1 MSSERAGTV
10 PLVDL
15 AAMDPDIRREIEAAV
30 IGVLRRGDFIGGE
43 AVQRFE
49 ENFARACGVPHA
61 CGVGNGTDALTLA
74 LRALGIGPGDEV
86 IVPVMTFIATAEAV
100 THVGATIRFADV
112 EEQRWT
118 LDLAHLERAWS
129 PKTRAVIPVHLYGHP
144 ADMEPILAFARQKK
158 LFVIEDAA
166 QAHGALHQGRPVGGL
181 GDCAAFSFYPSK
193 NLGACGDGG
202 IVVSRNGEL
211 IEKVRKLSNHGR
223 SEKYTHE
230 MEGVNSRLDT
240 LQAAVLEIK
249 LRHLDRWNQARR
261 AKAAFYQ
268 ELLSRLPIGLPS
280 IAEGVEPVWHLYVI
294 RTPHRDQIRQALHK
308 EGIQTGVHYPLPLH
322 LQPAYR
328 HLGLQPGSFPTAEK
342 AAQEALSLPMY
353 PELPSQDQ
361 QRIAQI
367 MAKTLEVAARR

>member
-1 MSSERAGTV
+1 MSNEQVRTV

-15 AAMDPDIRREIEAAV
+15 AAMDPDIQREIEAVV

-43 AVQRFE
+43 AVRRFE
-49 ENFARACGVPHA
+49 EAFARTCGVQHA
-61 CGVGNGTDALTLA
+61 CGVGNGTDALILA

-100 THVGATIRFADV
+100 THAGATIRFVDV
-112 EEQRWT
+112 EQRRWT
-118 LDLAHLERAWS
+118 IDPTHLERAWS

-144 ADMEPILAFARQKK
+144 ADMEPILAFARRKK

-166 QAHGALHQGRPVGGL
+166 QAHGALYKDRRVGGL

-202 IVVSRNGEL
+202 IVVSQDGER
-211 IEKVRKLSNHGR
+211 IERVRKLSNHGR

-230 MEGVNSRLDT
+230 MEGMNSRLDT
-240 LQAAVLEIK
+240 LQAAILEIK

-261 AKAAFYQ
+261 AKAALYQ
-268 ELLSRLPIGLPS
+268 ELLSTLPLELPS
-280 IAEGVEPVWHLYVI
+280 VAEGMEPVWHLYVI
-294 RTPHRDQIRQALHK
+294 RTPYRDQVRHALQK

-328 HLGLQPGSFPTAEK
+328 HLGLQLGSFPVAEK

-353 PELPSQDQ
+353 PELLPQDQ
-361 QRIAQI
+361 QKIARIV
-367 MAKTLEVAARR
+367 AKALEVPARR